1 MGDSRVSC
9 LVEDVDKSDE
19 EAATVVLTLG
29 MPSDGES
36 ETLLLDQLFG
46 EEDNCSDEP
55 IVVRLAMV
63 VTTGEA
69 RIVVLLVVL

>member
-9 LVEDVDKSDE
+9 LVEEVDKCDDE
-19 EAATVVLTLG
+19 AVTVELKLG

-36 ETLLLDQLFG
+36 EMLLLDQLLG

-55 IVVRLAMV
+55 TVVRLDMV

-69 RIVVLLVVL
+69 RVVMLL